1 MAKELTLPPGECPI
15 ANFVGN
21 LIFSLLSGRQSG
33 LPDCAP
39 TPNFQTSSEGCHSRK
54 LLLWEALGRARKH
67 ESAGAILGR
76 RTCPSTGTASAMRSR
91 VCGTTPPTGSGNMNT
106 GYWAESRSDSVDRSK
121 RILLILRKLRH

>member
-54 LLLWEALGRARKH
+54 LLSNTRPPYLPFHRYSVCDAIPCLRHNSADWIGKH
-67 ESAGAILGR
+67 EYRVLG
-76 RTCPSTGTASAMRSR
+76 
-91 VCGTTPPTGSGNMNT
+91 
-106 GYWAESRSDSVDRSK
+106 
-121 RILLILRKLRH
+121 